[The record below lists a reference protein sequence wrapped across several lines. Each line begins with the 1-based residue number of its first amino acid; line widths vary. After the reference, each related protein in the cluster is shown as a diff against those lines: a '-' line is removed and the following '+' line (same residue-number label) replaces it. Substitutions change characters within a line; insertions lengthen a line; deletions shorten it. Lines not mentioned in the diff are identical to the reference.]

1 MIKAIVYPLL
11 VLTIISLL
19 SCTSSEITT
28 KQYDLVVLGGRVID
42 SASGLDA
49 VRNIG
54 IQDEQIVVITE
65 DSIDG
70 NRIVDATGLI
80 VSAGFIDL
88 HAHGQSEESFS
99 IMVQDG
105 VTTAFELE
113 VGTDDVSKWY
123 GDRAGGQHLLQK
135 GQRLGE
141 AALALVRRRD
151 APHRAGLPCLLPGGV
166 LD

>member
-1 MIKAIVYPLL
+1 MTKTIVYPLL

-54 IQDEQIVVITE
+54 VQDEQIVVITE

-113 VGTDDVSKWY
+113 VGN
-123 GDRAGGQHLLQK
+123 G
-135 GQRLGE
+135 
-141 AALALVRRRD
+141 
-151 APHRAGLPCLLPGGV
+151 
-166 LD
+166 